1 MIGMNRTAKPKS
13 EAAIERRL
21 AELGAIYAKIDSIQ
35 TECAITIAHNGQP
48 LRCPEECGSCCET
61 FVPDILPLEAD
72 YLAAWILRT
81 DPAQAQRLAG
91 WDRNPA
97 LPPCPFYE
105 ADRKDGH
112 CSVYP
117 ARPLICRLFGFSAI
131 KDKEGREAFSLC
143 KEMPS
148 RASGRSWSDA
158 EILNEFG
165 TRLPVMAD
173 FTAEVLALS
182 PNEAGKRLPLTEA
195 LPSAL
200 RRLLL
205 RKRLV
210 ELESDDDP
218 NGGEPE
224 PSTPAPRAA

>member
-1 MIGMNRTAKPKS
+1 M
-13 EAAIERRL
+13 
-21 AELGAIYAKIDSIQ
+21 
-35 TECAITIAHNGQP
+35 
-48 LRCPEECGSCCET
+48 
-61 FVPDILPLEAD
+61 
-72 YLAAWILRT
+72 
-81 DPAQAQRLAG
+81 
-91 WDRNPA
+91 
-97 LPPCPFYE
+97 
-105 ADRKDGH
+105 
-112 CSVYP
+112 YP

-148 RASGRSWSDA
+148 RTSGRSWSGA
-158 EILNEFG
+158 EIQKEFG

-173 FTAEVLALS
+173 FTAEVLALG
-182 PNEAGKRLPLTEA
+182 PNEAGKRSPLTEA
-195 LPSAL
+195 IPSAL